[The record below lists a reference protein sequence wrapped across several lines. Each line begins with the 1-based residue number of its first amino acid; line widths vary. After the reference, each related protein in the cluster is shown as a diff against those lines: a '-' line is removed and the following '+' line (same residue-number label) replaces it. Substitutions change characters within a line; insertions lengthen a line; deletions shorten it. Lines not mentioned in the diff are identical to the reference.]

1 MAKIDKTADETK
13 DICWARGDSAARGF
27 VIQDS
32 DGVVEN
38 IAGRTYRLTVN
49 TDKNPD
55 PGTELFTVTGVIVDA
70 ATGKVGFAPTT
81 ITVAPGK
88 YFYDLEETVGGL
100 VDTRIKGR
108 CEIEQ
113 DISK

>member
-1 MAKIDKTADETK
+1 MAAIDQTSEATK
-13 DICWARGDSAARGF
+13 SICWARGDSAARGF

-32 DGVVEN
+32 DGVAEN

-49 TDKNPD
+49 TDKNPN
-55 PGTELFTVTGVIVDA
+55 PGTELFTVIGVITDA
-70 ATGKVGFAPTT
+70 AAGEVGFAPST
-81 ITVAPGK
+81 ITTDPGK

-108 CEIEQ
+108 CEIIES
-113 DISK
+113 ISK